1 MKQLEKNKHLER
13 QLIQQKDYLEFF
25 QMVAKTI
32 TSTLDL
38 KKVLNKIMDISTKLV
53 KSEAWSLLLI
63 DQDKKHLVF
72 KEALGSKKHKIKGAK
87 LRFGQGIAGWV
98 AKEKKPI
105 LSNDAQSDPRFYP
118 EIDRITGFETK
129 SILCVPLISR
139 GNTLGVI
146 EIINKLSK
154 QDFTKDDLQKIETIA
169 DFASIAIENA
179 MLYYK
184 AEQLSITDDLTGL
197 YNSRYFFFTSE
208 NEIAKA
214 KKNKSNVSF
223 IFLDLDYF
231 KNVND
236 IYGHQIGGHVIKE
249 VGQVLKNS
257 VSSKYTTARYGG
269 DEYVMILPKAGVE
282 EAVNVAEKLRKK
294 IKSWEFLKDQN
305 LNIRLTASFG
315 VATYP
320 IHAKTV
326 YDLVLL
332 ADKAMYLIKNRLR
345 DGVCLADK
353 L

>member
-1 MKQLEKNKHLER
+1 MDPQGF
-13 QLIQQKDYLEFF
+13 YLNFYRK
-25 QMVAKTI
+25 VAKTI

-38 KKVLNKIMDISTKLV
+38 KKVLAKIMDITTKAV

-63 DQDKKHLVF
+63 DTDKKHLIF
-72 KEALGSKKHKIKGAK
+72 KEALGSKRNKIKGVK
-87 LRFGQGIAGWV
+87 LKFGQGIAGWV

-105 LSNDAQSDPRFYP
+105 LANDARSDPRFYP
-118 EIDRITGFETK
+118 EIDKITGFATR

-146 EIINKLSK
+146 EIINKLEK
-154 QDFTKDDLQKIETIA
+154 KEFTKEDLQKIETVA

-179 MLYYK
+179 VLYHK
-184 AEQLSITDDLTGL
+184 AEELAITDDLTGL
-197 YNSRYFFFTSE
+197 YNSRYFFLTSE
-208 NEIAKA
+208 KEIVRS
-214 KKNKSNVSF
+214 KKNKRQISF

-236 IYGHQIGGHVIKE
+236 IYGHQIGGQVIKE

-257 VSSKYTTARYGG
+257 VSPKYTIARYGG
-269 DEYVMILPKAGVE
+269 DEYVMILPNTGVKKAFE
-282 EAVNVAEKLRKK
+282 VAESLRKK

-320 IHAKTV
+320 IHAHTV
-326 YDLVLL
+326 YELVQL
-332 ADKAMYLIKNRLR
+332 ADKAMYIIKNRLR

>member
-1 MKQLEKNKHLER
+1 MKQFENNKKVEK
-13 QLIQQKDYLEFF
+13 QLMMQKDYLEFL
-25 QMVAKTI
+25 QMVAKAI

-38 KKVLNKIMDISTKLV
+38 KKVLEKIMTISTKLV

-72 KEALGSKKHKIKGAK
+72 KETLGSKKHKIKGARLK
-87 LRFGQGIAGWV
+87 FGQGIAGWV
-98 AKEKKPI
+98 AKAKKSI
-105 LSNDAQSDPRFYP
+105 LSNNVQSDPRFYP
-118 EIDRITGFETK
+118 EIDRLTGFETK

-146 EIINKLSK
+146 EIVNKLAD
-154 QDFTKDDLQKIETIA
+154 QDFTKEDLKKIETVA

-179 MLYYK
+179 MLYQK
-184 AEQLSITDDLTGL
+184 AEYLAVTDDLTGL
-197 YNSRYFFFTSE
+197 YNSRHFFLTSE
-208 NEIAKA
+208 KEITKA
-214 KKNKSNVSF
+214 KKNRSNVSF

-236 IYGHQIGGHVIKE
+236 IYGHQIGGQVIKE

-269 DEYVMILPKAGVE
+269 DEYVMILPKTGVE
-282 EAVNVAEKLRKK
+282 EAVKIAEKLRKN

-320 IHAKTV
+320 THAKTV

-332 ADKAMYLIKNRLR
+332 ADKAMYVIKNKLR
-345 DGVCLADK
+345 NGVCLADK